1 MIEGMSVRHHGKGL
15 LAWTWPLLAVG
26 ATLVLAC
33 GRSPYKP
40 SSDDAATIF
49 MDACLP
55 CHQGSSNGPSLAG
68 RALTKEAIA
77 QRLDHGG
84 KGMPSFPGIKG
95 EARTELVAYV
105 VQLSSPASP

>member
-1 MIEGMSVRHHGKGL
+1 MIEWIRGRHGGKGL
-15 LAWTWPLLAVG
+15 IKLPALLTA
-26 ATLVLAC
+26 AAALFLAC

-40 SSDDAATIF
+40 SSDDAATIY

-55 CHQGSSNGPSLAG
+55 CHQGSSTGPSLAG
-68 RALTKEAIA
+68 RTLSKEAVI

-105 VQLSSPASP
+105 VRLSSPANP